1 MFISFSLRNDLH
13 LSDGKF
19 SYLFFLCCHP
29 NLNLAPFTIIKLK
42 EYVRISSS
50 SLYVNLIG
58 DLEILA
64 PGEKPLAEILQ
75 GKNPI
80 LFCHEAAKF
89 HHLKLDF
96 DPVSETGGQFT
107 WSLTMGEMNTEGL
120 GKSRKIAKIRAAEEM
135 VRLLDL
141 TYPGRVTY

>member
-1 MFISFSLRNDLH
+1 MVTVPESAEQAVKAEVKQEQT
-13 LSDGKF
+13 G
-19 SYLFFLCCHP
+19 
-29 NLNLAPFTIIKLK
+29 
-42 EYVRISSS
+42 
-50 SLYVNLIG
+50 
-58 DLEILA
+58 EILA

-141 TYPGRVTY
+141 TYPGRVTYQTICSFFTLF